1 MLFTIFITF
10 WDFFFQFLDLLVFSS
25 QPSGSRSRLNF
36 VGFWG
41 HHRVREANRFQ
52 NGNFS
57 ENGLFLPSH
66 IVWENLQHFR
76 KWPGVTDPPPSIK
89 LKKSSFLER
98 IGFPL
103 VTFVNSVWKYFVC
116 KNSPIRALSKIA
128 FWSKDNCFKIFPKFC
143 IRRDFRHAKI
153 SSFALLHFQQ
163 TSKLLP
169 IFKYSY
175 FRYYWSLTTD
185 QADWLAVPF
194 RLQIWTELSCEVE
207 AQLDQGRCSCR
218 GKKSLRFFLQ
228 LFGAFSWG
236 PSSSSSSP
244 SSFFCNF
251 FFSGGFVWSEV

>member
-1 MLFTIFITF
+1 MF
-10 WDFFFQFLDLLVFSS
+10 
-25 QPSGSRSRLNF
+25 SRSLISLTSF
-36 VGFWG
+36 KKVSL
-41 HHRVREANRFQ
+41 FQ
-52 NGNFS
+52 SFS
-57 ENGLFLPSH
+57 
-66 IVWENLQHFR
+66 
-76 KWPGVTDPPPSIK
+76 K
-89 LKKSSFLER
+89 LKNSSFLER

-194 RLQIWTELSCEVE
+194 WLQIWTELSCEVE

-218 GKKSLRFFLQ
+218 GKNLFVFPPTFWGIFLGAFFFFL
-228 LFGAFSWG
+228 FSFF
-236 PSSSSSSP
+236 
-244 SSFFCNF
+244 FFCNF
-251 FFSGGFVWSEV
+251 FFSGGFVWALELKCNSTKNFLTRSQPSLVLTFEL

>member
-1 MLFTIFITF
+1 M
-10 WDFFFQFLDLLVFSS
+10 
-25 QPSGSRSRLNF
+25 
-36 VGFWG
+36 
-41 HHRVREANRFQ
+41 E
-52 NGNFS
+52 NFS
-57 ENGLFLPSH
+57 ENGLFYLRTLCEKICNISG
-66 IVWENLQHFR
+66 ND
-76 KWPGVTDPPPSIK
+76 PGSLTHPTIHK

-98 IGFPL
+98 VGFPL
-103 VTFVNSVWKYFVC
+103 VKFVNSVWKYFVC

-218 GKKSLRFFLQ
+218 GKNLFVFSSNFLGQKNKTNDGHRRIKKLHCFQVFKQYFPKSRI
-228 LFGAFSWG
+228 
-236 PSSSSSSP
+236 
-244 SSFFCNF
+244 
-251 FFSGGFVWSEV
+251 